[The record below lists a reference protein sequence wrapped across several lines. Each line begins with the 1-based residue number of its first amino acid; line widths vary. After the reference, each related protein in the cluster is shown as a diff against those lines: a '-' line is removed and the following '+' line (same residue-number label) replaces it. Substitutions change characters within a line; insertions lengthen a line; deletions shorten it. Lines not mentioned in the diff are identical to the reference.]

1 MTTGLKIGMTFD
13 LREEYLRLGYGEE
26 ETAEFDRP
34 STIDAIAGA
43 LAAHGHEVDRI
54 GHIRQLVARLHAGD
68 RWDLVFNIC
77 EGLRGIAREAQV
89 PALLDAYEIPY
100 TFSDP
105 MVLALTLHKGMTK
118 RVMRDAGLPTPAFA
132 EVASLDDLAG
142 LTLSYPLFAKP
153 LAEGTGKGI
162 DGGSILRTPQELRA
176 RCAFLLE
183 RFAQPVLVEEF
194 LPGREFT
201 VGIVGTGARAEAIG
215 TFEVILGA
223 KAEADVYSYTNK
235 EFCEDRVEYRL
246 VHPQHDPQVAAAVA
260 ASLGVWRVLG
270 CRDAGRIDLRCDA
283 AGRPQLMELNPLAGM
298 HPEHSDLPMI
308 ATAAGISFRDLVGR
322 IVQSA
327 CERIPGVD
335 GRKVGAHARGGAA
348 QQGLAG
354 GAR

>member
-1 MTTGLKIGMTFD
+1 MTYD
-13 LREEYLRLGYGEE
+13 LREEYLRAGYGEE

-34 STIDAIAGA
+34 STIEAIADA
-43 LAAHGHEVDRI
+43 LAALGHEVDRI
-54 GHIRQLVARLHAGD
+54 GHIRQLVVRLAAGD
-68 RWDLVFNIC
+68 RWDLVFNIA

-105 MVLALTLHKGMTK
+105 MILALTLHKGMTK

-142 LTLSYPLFAKP
+142 LDLSYPLFAKP
-153 LAEGTGKGI
+153 MAEGTGKGI
-162 DGGSILRTPQELRA
+162 DGGSILRTPAELQA

-183 RFAQPVLVEEF
+183 RFAQPVLVEEY

-215 TFEVILGA
+215 TFEVILGE
-223 KAEADVYSYTNK
+223 KAEAEVYSYTNK
-235 EFCEDRVEYRL
+235 EFCEDRVVYRL
-246 VHPQHDPQVAAAVA
+246 VNPEQDPQVAAAVA
-260 ASLGVWRVLG
+260 ASLGLWRVLG

-308 ATAAGISFRDLVGR
+308 ATAAGISFPDLVAR
-322 IVQSA
+322 IVRSA
-327 CERIPGVD
+327 SERVPGV
-335 GRKVGAHARGGAA
+335 GGQEVNGHARGGAA
-348 QQGLAG
+348 QHGVAG
-354 GAR
+354 GGA

>member
-68 RWDLVFNIC
+68 RWDLVFNIA
-77 EGLRGIAREAQV
+77 EGLRAIAREAQV

-142 LTLSYPLFAKP
+142 LALSYPLFAKP

-162 DGGSILRTPQELRA
+162 DGGSILRTPAELRA

-201 VGIVGTGARAEAIG
+201 VGIVGTGAHAEAIG

-246 VHPQHDPQVAAAVA
+246 VHPQQDPQVAAAVA

-270 CRDAGRIDLRCDA
+270 CRDAGRIDIRLDHRGA
-283 AGRPQLMELNPLAGM
+283 PSFIEVNPLAGIN
-298 HPEHSDLPMI
+298 PIISDLVILCGQHNVGYQELIAMI
-308 ATAAGISFRDLVGR
+308 LD
-322 IVQSA
+322 SA
-327 CERIPGVD
+327 LER
-335 GRKVGAHARGGAA
+335 
-348 QQGLAG
+348 LAG
-354 GAR
+354 ASCG

>member
-1 MTTGLKIGMTFD
+1 LKIGMTYD
-13 LREEYLRLGYGEE
+13 LREEYLRAGYSEE

-34 STIDAIAGA
+34 STIDAIADAISG
-43 LAAHGHEVDRI
+43 LGHEVDRI
-54 GHIRQLVARLHAGD
+54 GHVRQLVARLAAGD
-68 RWDLVFNIC
+68 RWDLVFNIA
-77 EGLRGIAREAQV
+77 EGLRGVAREAQV

-105 MVLALTLHKGMTK
+105 MIMALTLHKAMTK

-132 EVASLDDLAG
+132 EVAHLDDLTAVD
-142 LTLSYPLFAKP
+142 LRYPLFAKP

-162 DGGSILRTPQELRA
+162 GGGSILRSPAELRA
-176 RCAFLLE
+176 RCAYLLE
-183 RFAQPVLVEEF
+183 RFAQPVLVEEY

-215 TFEVILGA
+215 TLEVILGE

-235 EFCEDRVEYRL
+235 ELCEDRVEYRL
-246 VHPQHDPQVAAAVA
+246 VHPERDPQVAAAVA

-283 AGRPQLMELNPLAGM
+283 AGAPQLMELNPLAGM

-308 ATAAGISFRDLVGR
+308 ATAVGISFPELVGR
-322 IVQSA
+322 IVRSA
-327 CERIPGVD
+327 SERVPGVR
-335 GRKVGAHARGGAA
+335 GQEVNGNARGGAA
-348 QQGLAG
+348 QQGVAG
-354 GAR
+354 GGA

>member
-1 MTTGLKIGMTFD
+1 VRVGLTYD
-13 LREEYLRLGYGEE
+13 LRDDYLALGFSRE
-26 ETAEFDRP
+26 ETAEFDRAE
-34 STIDAIAGA
+34 TIDAIADT
-43 LAAHGHEVDRI
+43 LAALGHEVQRI
-54 GHIRQLVARLHAGD
+54 GPARALMARLVAGD
-68 RWDLVFNIC
+68 RWDLVFNIA

-105 MVLALTLHKGMTK
+105 MILALTLHKGMTK

-132 EVASLDDLAG
+132 EVAHLDDLAA
-142 LTLSYPLFAKP
+142 LDLSYPLFAKP

-162 DGGSILRTPQELRA
+162 DGGSILRSPAELRA

-183 RFAQPVLVEEF
+183 RFAQPVLVEEY

-201 VGIVGTGARAEAIG
+201 VGIVGTGARATAIG
-215 TFEVILGA
+215 TFEVILGD
-223 KAEADVYSYTNK
+223 KAEAEVYSYTNK
-235 EFCEDRVEYRL
+235 EFCEDRVVYRL
-246 VHPQHDPQVAAAVA
+246 VRPDQDSQVAAAEA
-260 ASLGVWRVLG
+260 ASLGLWRVLG

-308 ATAAGISFRDLVGR
+308 ATAAGISFPELVAR

-327 CERIPGVD
+327 SERVLDVGGQEVN
-335 GRKVGAHARGGAA
+335 GRARGGAA
-348 QQGLAG
+348 QHGVAG
-354 GAR
+354 GGA